1 MDRFE
6 TDWASLK
13 KPLTLLAVVACV
25 SLAHICFSG
34 YYRHDQQAVLDR
46 ARAELE
52 MQRSKYHLAVEAG
65 DILQTSQQRYAD
77 LRQRYF
83 IGDEKRLLWIES
95 LRSSGRKE
103 QLYNL
108 RYSLKQQRPVY
119 SDEESFAYYAINA
132 SSMSLHLELRHEGHL
147 VGFFEKLKQDRA
159 AVYQL
164 RACSLSSKFGEDGIQ
179 FDSANIF
186 ADCDLLWY
194 TLRPLSEQQE
204 GDYENG

>member
-6 TDWASLK
+6 ADWASLK
-13 KPLTLLAVVACV
+13 KPLTILAVLGCV
-25 SLAHICFSG
+25 SLAHIWFSG
-34 YYRHDQQAVLDR
+34 YYRHDRQTLLDR
-46 ARAELE
+46 ASAELE
-52 MQRSKYHLAVEAG
+52 MQRSKYRFAVEAG
-65 DILQTSQQRYAD
+65 NIMQTSRQRYAD
-77 LRQRYF
+77 LEQRHF

-119 SDEESFAYYAINA
+119 SDEDSFVYFEINA

-147 VGFFEKLKQDRA
+147 VGFFEQLKQDRA

-164 RACSLSSKFGEDGIQ
+164 QACSLSSKFGEDGVQ
-179 FDSANIF
+179 FENPNIF
-186 ADCDLLWY
+186 ADCDLVWY
-194 TLRPLSEQQE
+194 TLRPLSEQQAI
-204 GDYENG
+204 DYENG

>member
-1 MDRFE
+1 MDQFE
-6 TDWASLK
+6 ADWASLK
-13 KPLTLLAVVACV
+13 KPLTLLAVLFCL
-25 SLAHICFSG
+25 SLALIGFSG

-46 ARAELE
+46 ASAELE
-52 MQRSKYHLAVEAG
+52 TQRSQYRLAVEAG

-77 LRQRYF
+77 LEQRYF

-103 QLYNL
+103 RLYNL
-108 RYSLKQQRPVY
+108 RYNLKQQRPVY
-119 SDEESFAYYAINA
+119 SDEDGFGYYEINA

-147 VGFFEKLKQDRA
+147 VGFFKQLKQDRA

-164 RACSLSSKFGEDGIQ
+164 QACSLSSRFGEDGIQ
-179 FDSANIF
+179 LENPNIF
-186 ADCDLLWY
+186 ADCDLVWY
-194 TLRPLSEQQE
+194 TLRRLSEQQE